1 MPTTEG
7 TAKIPTQR
15 VSRMREE
22 ANPTMAA
29 SDRAVSQIG
38 IFAQHG
44 IQRLLI
50 LANKRTGAV
59 VLVPIVAKRKKFRD
73 GHYKNAK
80 FSVKISNVLG
90 MSSSYTLDA
99 KASRWTARISYAHV
113 PKNVP
118 HLRIIGTQPTR
129 NTPARRYLLPDRPKL
144 PTWKTSMPYSL
155 SK

>member
-1 MPTTEG
+1 
-7 TAKIPTQR
+7 
-15 VSRMREE
+15 MR
-22 ANPTMAA
+22 
-29 SDRAVSQIG
+29 

-73 GHYKNAK
+73 RDYKNAK

-99 KASRWTARISYAHV
+99 KASRCAARIFYAHAPKNISHIRTIGTRCTPNTTAR
-113 PKNVP
+113 
-118 HLRIIGTQPTR
+118 PT
-129 NTPARRYLLPDRPKL
+129 LFPDRSKL
-144 PTWKTSMPYSL
+144 PTWKTSTPPFFFQVEGQFI
-155 SK
+155 